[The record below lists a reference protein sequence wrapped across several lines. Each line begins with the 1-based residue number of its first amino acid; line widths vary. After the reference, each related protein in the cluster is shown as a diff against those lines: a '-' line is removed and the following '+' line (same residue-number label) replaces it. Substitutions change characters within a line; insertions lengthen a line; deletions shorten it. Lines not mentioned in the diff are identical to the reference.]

1 MTHFFQPT
9 PLTEETQVIIAKKPG
24 KSKYLVV
31 YETGDPEWGT
41 VERRTETTMA
51 ASPEQA
57 VNNIWYRCGRPT
69 LFRAMQVTAGGG
81 SHERC

>member
-1 MTHFFQPT
+1 MTISTHSPQ
-9 PLTEETQVIIAKKPG
+9 EETQVIIAKKPG